1 MGFASIDDLV
11 NEITTNG
18 KFLKAPYQ
26 KISNNGAASAAGRWH
41 ETLQWAGFPTALTLT
56 GTAGTAFT
64 LSDASTGA
72 WYHGGNVSTNTKHLL
87 SMLAM
92 SPTATVVPATAIL
105 CDFLVVYPSLVV
117 TGTPTTLTA
126 TALPRYTTG
135 EGVQAIVSVVSALG
149 AAQPALTFTYTDQGG
164 TGGNVAG
171 AITAPANSVQLST
184 LFQDNAVGGPFMRLA
199 AGDRGVRSVQSY
211 TLASG
216 TTGAV
221 SLILVK
227 PLATIP
233 ILAVNTA
240 SERDYLY
247 QLPSLPKI
255 EDGACLGFIVQAGG
269 AMAASSIFLATADLG
284 WG

>member
-26 KISNNGAASAAGRWH
+26 KISNNAGASAAGRWH
-41 ETLQWAGFPTALTLT
+41 DTLQWTGFPSAVTLT
-56 GTAGTAFT
+56 GTPGTAFT
-64 LSDASTGA
+64 LSDATNGA
-72 WYHGGNVSTNTKHLL
+72 WYHGGNVSTDTKHLL

-92 SPTATVVPATAIL
+92 SPTATLVPATAIL

-117 TGTPTTLTA
+117 TGTPSTLTP

-135 EGVQAIVSVVSALG
+135 EGVQAIVSVVSGLG

-164 TGGNVAG
+164 TGSNVAG
-171 AITAPANSVQLST
+171 AITAPANSVPLST

-233 ILAVNTA
+233 ILAINTA